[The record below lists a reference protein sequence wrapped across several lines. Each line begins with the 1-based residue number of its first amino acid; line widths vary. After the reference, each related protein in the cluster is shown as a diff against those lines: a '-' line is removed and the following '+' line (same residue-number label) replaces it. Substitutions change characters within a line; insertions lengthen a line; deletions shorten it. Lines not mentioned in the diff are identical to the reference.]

1 MNVMLDSAAQRKIVF
16 RVQKL
21 VLQRH
26 VNIGNVDLD
35 QWSKDLERRTPSL
48 LAAENDDAFERGIK
62 DLLAELKSSHTD
74 FYRSNRNPIKPEHAI
89 GATLQSV
96 TISDT
101 QRWMFLDVFE
111 DGAAAR
117 SGVRPGYLLVSVNGI
132 PAAPAEYPAFRFGAE
147 HHLTIQAPDDTA
159 TQDIALIVPERKAT
173 RPRLPFVEP
182 KSVSYRMLTNQIGL
196 VKVAYFSGMFG
207 IRFSRVLDAAMASLK
222 SQGCERLVIDLRGC
236 IGGSLGFARLVSY
249 MCPGRIPI
257 GYDIT
262 RKRHRRGYDVS
273 QLPRVPMPDPRAG
286 IVFRLAQFSVR
297 DKSLVLLTQGLGP
310 QPFHGHIVVLVNAKT
325 SSAGEMAA
333 QFAKDTKLATLVGE
347 KTAGLVAG
355 ADVFDVGFGYSLFLP
370 VFGWFSPGGNYNEGS
385 GVVPDICVEID
396 PMRLAEGTD
405 DQLIKALDMLQ

>member
-1 MNVMLDSAAQRKIVF
+1 VNEMLNSAARREIVL
-16 RVQKL
+16 RVRKL

-35 QWSKDLERRTPSL
+35 GWSKEVEERTPSL
-48 LAAENDDAFERGIK
+48 LAAENDGAFERGIH

-89 GATLQSV
+89 GATLRSV
-96 TISDT
+96 PVTGT
-101 QRWMFLDVFE
+101 KRWMFLDVFE
-111 DGAAAR
+111 DSAASR
-117 SGVRPGYLLVSVNGI
+117 SGVRPGYLLVSVDGVA
-132 PAAPAEYPAFRFGAE
+132 AAPPEYPAFRFGAE
-147 HHLTIQAPDDTA
+147 HHLTIQAPNDAA
-159 TQDIALIVPERKAT
+159 TQDLAVVVPERKAT

-182 KSVSYRMLTNQIGL
+182 KSVSHRMLTNRIGL
-196 VKVAYFSGMFG
+196 IKVAYFSGMFG
-207 IRFSRVLDAAMASLK
+207 IRFSKALDAAMASLK
-222 SQGCERLVIDLRGC
+222 SQGCDRLIIDLRGC
-236 IGGSLGFARLVSY
+236 IGGSLGFARIVSY
-249 MCPGRIPI
+249 MCPGRMPI

-262 RKRHRRGYDVS
+262 RKRQRQGYDVA
-273 QLPRVPMPDPRAG
+273 QLPRVRMPDTGTG

-310 QPFHGHIVVLVNAKT
+310 QPFHGHIVVLINAKT

-355 ADVFDVGFGYSLFLP
+355 ADVFDVGSGYSLFLP
-370 VFGWFSPGGNYNEGS
+370 VFGWFSPGGNYGEGS

-396 PMRLAEGTD
+396 PVRLAGGTD
-405 DQLIKALDMLQ
+405 DQLNKALAIIS

>member
-1 MNVMLDSAAQRKIVF
+1 MLDFAARRKIIL
-16 RVQKL
+16 RVRDL
-21 VLQRH
+21 VLERH

-35 QWSKDLERRTPSL
+35 RWSKEVGQGTPSL
-48 LAAENDDAFERGIK
+48 LAAEDDSAFEQGIH

-89 GATLQSV
+89 GATLRLV
-96 TISDT
+96 TVSER

-111 DGAAAR
+111 DSAASF
-117 SGVRPGYLLVSVNGI
+117 SGIKPGYLLVSVNGVSAV
-132 PAAPAEYPAFRFGAE
+132 PPDYPTFRFGAV
-147 HHLTIQAPDDTA
+147 HHVTIQAPDSTT
-159 TQDIALIVPERKAT
+159 TQEIAVTVPERKTT

-182 KSVSYRMLTNQIGL
+182 KSVSYRMLSSRIGL

-207 IRFSRVLDAAMASLK
+207 IRFSRVLDGAIASLK
-222 SQGCERLVIDLRGC
+222 SQRCDRLIVDLRSC

-262 RKRHRRGYDVS
+262 RKRQRRGYDVA
-273 QLPRVPMPDPRAG
+273 QLPRVPMPDTRAG
-286 IVFRLAQFSVR
+286 IIFRLAQYSVR

-310 QPFHGHIVVLVNAKT
+310 QPFHGHIVVLMNEKT

-333 QFAKDTKLATLVGE
+333 QFAKDTGLATLVGE

-355 ADVFDVGFGYSLFLP
+355 ADVFHVGSGYSLFLP
-370 VFGWFSPGGNYNEGS
+370 VFGWFSASGVYNEGS
-385 GVVPDICVEID
+385 GVVPDIHVPLD
-396 PMRLAEGTD
+396 PVRLAAGTD
-405 DQLIKALDMLQ
+405 DQLNKALQIIE

>member
-1 MNVMLDSAAQRKIVF
+1 MNEMLDSAARRKIIL
-16 RVQKL
+16 RVRNL
-21 VLQRH
+21 VIQRH

-35 QWSKDLERRTPSL
+35 QWSKELEKRTPSL
-48 LAAENDDAFERGIK
+48 LAAENDGSFEQAIH

-89 GATLQSV
+89 GATFRAV
-96 TISDT
+96 TISET

-111 DGAAAR
+111 DSAAAR
-117 SGVRPGYLLVSVNGI
+117 SGVRPGYLLVSVNGV
-132 PAAPAEYPAFRFGAE
+132 PAAPPEYPTFRFGAE
-147 HHLTIQAPDDTA
+147 HHLTIQAPNTST
-159 TQDIALIVPERKAT
+159 TQDVAVLVPERKST

-182 KSVSYRMLTNQIGL
+182 KSVSYRMVTNRIGL

-207 IRFSRVLDAAMASLK
+207 IRFSKVLDASMASLK
-222 SQGCERLVIDLRGC
+222 SQGCDRLIIDLRGC

-262 RKRHRRGYDVS
+262 RKRQQLGYDVA
-273 QLPRVPMPDPRAG
+273 QLPRVRMPDTGTG
-286 IVFRLAQFSVR
+286 IVFRLVQFSVR

-310 QPFHGHIVVLVNAKT
+310 QPFHGHIVVLINAKT

-333 QFAKDTKLATLVGE
+333 QFAKDMKLATLVGE

-355 ADVFDVGFGYSLFLP
+355 ADVFDVGSGYSLFLP

-396 PMRLAEGTD
+396 PLRLAEGTD
-405 DQLIKALDMLQ
+405 DQLNKALEIVQ

>member
-1 MNVMLDSAAQRKIVF
+1 M
-16 RVQKL
+16 
-21 VLQRH
+21 LQRH

-35 QWSKDLERRTPSL
+35 QWSKDLEERTPSL

-89 GATLQSV
+89 GATLRSV
-96 TISDT
+96 TISET

-111 DGAAAR
+111 GGAAAR
-117 SGVRPGYLLVSVNGI
+117 SGVRPGYLLVSVNGV
-132 PAAPAEYPAFRFGAE
+132 PAAPPEYPAFRFGAE
-147 HHLTIQAPDDTA
+147 HHLTIQAPNNMT
-159 TQDIALIVPERKAT
+159 TQDVAVMVPERKAT

-182 KSVSYRMLTNQIGL
+182 KSISYRMLTNRIGL

-222 SQGCERLVIDLRGC
+222 SQGCDRLIIDLRGC

-262 RKRHRRGYDVS
+262 RTRHRRGYDVA
-273 QLPRVPMPDPRAG
+273 QLPRVRMPDTRAG
-286 IVFRLAQFSVR
+286 IVFRLVQFSIR

-310 QPFHGHIVVLVNAKT
+310 QPFHGHIVLLINAKT

-333 QFAKDTKLATLVGE
+333 QFAKDTKLATVVGE

-355 ADVFDVGFGYSLFLP
+355 AEVFDVGCGYTLYLP
-370 VFGWFSPGGNYNEGS
+370 VVGWYSASGSYNEGS
-385 GVVPDICVEID
+385 GVVPDICIEID
-396 PMRLAEGTD
+396 PVRLADGTD
-405 DQLIKALDMLQ
+405 DQLNKALEIIS

>member
-1 MNVMLDSAAQRKIVF
+1 VNVMLDSAAQRKIVF

-132 PAAPAEYPAFRFGAE
+132 PAAPPEYPAFRFGAE

-273 QLPRVPMPDPRAG
+273 QLPRVPMPDTRAG
-286 IVFRLAQFSVR
+286 IIFRLVQFSVR

-310 QPFHGHIVVLVNAKT
+310 QLFHGHIVVLINAKT

-355 ADVFDVGFGYSLFLP
+355 ADVFDVGYGYTLYLP
-370 VFGWFSPGGNYNEGS
+370 VFGWYSASGSYNEGS
-385 GVVPDICVEID
+385 GVVPDVPIDID
-396 PMRLAEGTD
+396 PLHLGEGRD
-405 DQLIKALDMLQ
+405 VQLNKAIEIIS